1 MNLKQYEAQMTDIA
15 MQYNKFVRGA
25 KYVRQWD
32 RHFSEK
38 EYIVKKAEEFG
49 MLDNVKTAIDVGT
62 GVGMLPYVLMQ
73 KGIHVEGTDIEEEIT
88 GPMFK
93 HCCDLINLKRHHL

>member
-15 MQYNKFVRGA
+15 MQHGKFVRGA

-49 MLDNVKTAIDVGT
+49 MLNNV
-62 GVGMLPYVLMQ
+62 LSL
-73 KGIHVEGTDIEEEIT
+73 IHI
-88 GPMFK
+88 
-93 HCCDLINLKRHHL
+93 